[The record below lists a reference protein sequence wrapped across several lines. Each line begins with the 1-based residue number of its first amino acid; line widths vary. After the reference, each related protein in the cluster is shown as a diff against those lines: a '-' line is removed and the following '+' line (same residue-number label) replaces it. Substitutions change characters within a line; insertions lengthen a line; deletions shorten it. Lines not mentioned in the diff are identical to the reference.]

1 MFCQN
6 RTNECSFQ
14 KLCICFNNKLL
25 AKFVLTRLSSSDSID
40 DFENEFE
47 DEFDD
52 DLNLEEE

>member
-1 MFCQN
+1 MNVAFK
-6 RTNECSFQ
+6 SYA
-14 KLCICFNNKLL
+14 LCFNNKLL